1 MIGLYPANSVGD
13 DIELYSN
20 DKRKEVATTLHTL
33 RQQAEKTNNDP
44 YYALSDLVAPKDTG
58 ANDHIGCFAVTT
70 GIGIEAVLEKFAKE
84 HDDYNSIMTKAIAD
98 RLAEAFAELMH
109 ELVRKEF
116 WGYSKAENLSIED
129 IIAEKYHGIRPAPGY
144 PAQPDHTEK
153 QLIFDLLEA
162 EEKTGIKLTESF
174 AMYPASSV
182 SGLYFSHP
190 ESKYFNVGKISR
202 DQVEEYASRKNMPV
216 EEIERWLAPIL
227 GYERTE
233 KEVI

>member
-1 MIGLYPANSVGD
+1 
-13 DIELYSN
+13 
-20 DKRKEVATTLHTL
+20 
-33 RQQAEKTNNDP
+33 
-44 YYALSDLVAPKDTG
+44 
-58 ANDHIGCFAVTT
+58 
-70 GIGIEAVLEKFAKE
+70 
-84 HDDYNSIMTKAIAD
+84 MTKAIAD

-116 WGYSKAENLSIED
+116 WGYAKDENLSIED

-162 EEKTGIKLTESF
+162 EAKTGIKLTESF

-233 KEVI
+233 KESVG